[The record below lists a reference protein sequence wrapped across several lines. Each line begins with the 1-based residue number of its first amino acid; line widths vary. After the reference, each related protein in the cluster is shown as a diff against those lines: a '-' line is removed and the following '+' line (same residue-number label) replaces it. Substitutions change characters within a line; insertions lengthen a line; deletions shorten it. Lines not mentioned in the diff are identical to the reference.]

1 MVAQPQRL
9 QSSIKTL
16 NPNKMIYG
24 TNILI
29 PKNTPASK
37 PIRAPIQVVNGLVY
51 KIEIAFPPGP
61 EGTAHIVINDGGFQV
76 WPSSPGVDFA
86 ADEYTI
92 SFDDTYL
99 KTTDPLEFQVY
110 GYNTD
115 EINPHTIQVRIG
127 MVANDIFMAR
137 FLPTMTYDFMM
148 RKLKEMEEAERVKA
162 AKILKEPFDWIASR

>member
-1 MVAQPQRL
+1 
-9 QSSIKTL
+9 
-16 NPNKMIYG
+16 
-24 TNILI
+24 
-29 PKNTPASK
+29 
-37 PIRAPIQVVNGLVY
+37 VVKGLVY

-76 WPSSPGVDFA
+76 WPSSPDVDFA
-86 ADEYTI
+86 SDDYTI

-127 MVANDIFMAR
+127 MVAEDIFMAR

-148 RKLKEMEEAERVKA
+148 EKIKEMDQAERRKA
-162 AKILKEPFDWIASR
+162 TELLQKPFDWILPR

>member
-1 MVAQPQRL
+1 
-9 QSSIKTL
+9 
-16 NPNKMIYG
+16 MIY
-24 TNILI
+24 TANILI
-29 PKNTPASK
+29 PENTPADK
-37 PIRAPIQVVNGLVY
+37 PIREPIQVVNGLVY

-86 ADEYTI
+86 SDDYTI

-127 MVANDIFMAR
+127 MVSNDIFMAR
-137 FLPTMTYDFMM
+137 FLPSMTYDFMI
-148 RKLKEMEEAERVKA
+148 KKVKEMEEVERRKA
-162 AKILKEPFDWIASR
+162 IKLLKTPFDWIVPGGLNGQRKT